1 MKRKRRFKLH
11 IDGIIQCENENEE
24 LTQLQV
30 ELMGAP
36 YDISG
41 ALNNMMK
48 KNEDFKDIVLDAVKE
63 FITKEF
69 VNEMYAEIG
78 KLKINKPSD
87 N

>member
-69 VNEMYAEIG
+69 VNKMYAEIG
-78 KLKINKPSD
+78 KLKISKPSD